1 MILRNVPLSIKMVT
15 GILAILAASLVF
27 FYWLM
32 RPPMEELR
40 LMAQFLAITA
50 AISTVAGYGAY
61 RFGWIER
68 SPSLRWTLLST
79 YVLASLLTF
88 INVWVTAQLM
98 FASHHD
104 LQLAIVL
111 LVFAGSIAVVLG
123 YFLAITL
130 TGRIHKLE
138 AAARSLSQGQ
148 LGTRVNVSG
157 NDEVARLALRFNR
170 MAERLED
177 ADRKQRQLE
186 NLRRDLVAWASHDLQ
201 TPLTTI
207 QVQVEALSDGLVYDP
222 DTVDRYLRS
231 IKRETRN
238 LSLLIDDLFQV
249 AQMDAGGIELEY
261 SEFSLSDL
269 VSDAIESFTELATQK
284 GVSLTGQVTPEVD
297 LVRMDA
303 FRMGR
308 VLNNL
313 IGNALRHTASGGCVK
328 VSVFSEDGRIRIEV
342 VDNGDG
348 ISPEDLPHVFERF
361 YRGEKSRSR
370 ATGGAGLGLS
380 IVKGIVEAH
389 GGTISVESTQG
400 KETRFCLII

>member
-1 MILRNVPLSIKMVT
+1 MILKSIPLSIKMII

-50 AISTVAGYGAY
+50 AISTIAGFGAY

-79 YVLASLLTF
+79 YILASLLTF
-88 INVWVTAQLM
+88 INVWVTAKLM
-98 FASHHD
+98 FASYHD

-138 AAARSLSQGQ
+138 SAARSLAQGQ
-148 LGTRVNVSG
+148 LGTRVDVTG
-157 NDEVARLALRFNR
+157 NDEVARLAGTFNQ
-170 MAERLED
+170 MAERLEE
-177 ADRKQRQLE
+177 ADFKQRQLE
-186 NLRRDLVAWASHDLQ
+186 NLRRDLVAWSSHDLQ

-207 QVQVEALSDGLVYDP
+207 QVQVEALSDGLVDDP
-222 DTVDRYLRS
+222 ETVSRYLRS
-231 IKRETRN
+231 INRETRN

-249 AQMDAGGIELEY
+249 AQMDAGGIQLEY

-269 VSDAIESFTELATQK
+269 VSDAIESFTALAAQK
-284 GVSLTGQVTPEVD
+284 GVSLTGQVSSELD

-303 FRMGR
+303 LRMGR
-308 VLNNL
+308 VLHNL
-313 IGNALRHTASGGCVK
+313 IGNALRHTPKGGCVK
-328 VSVFSEDGRIRIEV
+328 VSVFRENRRINIEV

-380 IVKGIVEAH
+380 IVRGIVEAH
-389 GGTISVESTQG
+389 GGTISVESIQG
-400 KETRFCLII
+400 TETRFCLKI

>member
-170 MAERLED
+170 MAERL
-177 ADRKQRQLE
+177 
-186 NLRRDLVAWASHDLQ
+186 
-201 TPLTTI
+201 
-207 QVQVEALSDGLVYDP
+207 
-222 DTVDRYLRS
+222 
-231 IKRETRN
+231 
-238 LSLLIDDLFQV
+238 
-249 AQMDAGGIELEY
+249 
-261 SEFSLSDL
+261 
-269 VSDAIESFTELATQK
+269 
-284 GVSLTGQVTPEVD
+284 
-297 LVRMDA
+297 
-303 FRMGR
+303 
-308 VLNNL
+308 
-313 IGNALRHTASGGCVK
+313 
-328 VSVFSEDGRIRIEV
+328 
-342 VDNGDG
+342 
-348 ISPEDLPHVFERF
+348 
-361 YRGEKSRSR
+361 
-370 ATGGAGLGLS
+370 
-380 IVKGIVEAH
+380 
-389 GGTISVESTQG
+389 
-400 KETRFCLII
+400 